1 MNSIKTKNK
10 LYRQCKKTGN
20 VEHESVYKQYR
31 NNLNKLLIE
40 AERSH
45 YQTLFNE
52 NKSHLKKSWRILKQV
67 INKKK
72 DTSSCSKFQVNQE
85 ITTDKTK
92 IANGFNQYFINIGP
106 TLADKI
112 PKDNKCPTTYME
124 NRILESM
131 LVTAI
136 VYGGKFKFAVA
147 TIWWVMVSLSVQIG
161 WIWRHLLES
170 DRLPF
175 PTVSFLLPETLSRLS
190 CDSSLILEPATMMK
204 EAWYSKV
211 CIQCHPC
218 LIIGYLVLYFGLLSS
233 MYTDLSVVIIILRR
247 LTNLWRYFVGIS
259 WGFFHL
265 SSGNLVIRENIFRNL

>member
-1 MNSIKTKNK
+1 MTLMCGWLIASHI
-10 LYRQCKKTGN
+10 
-20 VEHESVYKQYR
+20 S
-31 NNLNKLLIE
+31 LLE
-40 AERSH
+40 
-45 YQTLFNE
+45 
-52 NKSHLKKSWRILKQV
+52 V
-67 INKKK
+67 I
-72 DTSSCSKFQVNQE
+72 S
-85 ITTDKTK
+85 
-92 IANGFNQYFINIGP
+92 
-106 TLADKI
+106 
-112 PKDNKCPTTYME
+112 
-124 NRILESM
+124 
-131 LVTAI
+131 VTAI

-147 TIWWVMVSLSVQIG
+147 TIWWVMVSLSVLIG

-233 MYTDLSVVIIILRR
+233 MYPDLFVVIIILRR

-265 SSGNLVIRENIFRNL
+265 SSGNLVTRENIFRNL

>member
-1 MNSIKTKNK
+1 MPYI
-10 LYRQCKKTGN
+10 
-20 VEHESVYKQYR
+20 
-31 NNLNKLLIE
+31 
-40 AERSH
+40 
-45 YQTLFNE
+45 
-52 NKSHLKKSWRILKQV
+52 QV
-67 INKKK
+67 WLQKYAHVGI
-72 DTSSCSKFQVNQE
+72 
-85 ITTDKTK
+85 DKTSCGQND
-92 IANGFNQYFINIGP
+92 IEMTF
-106 TLADKI
+106 
-112 PKDNKCPTTYME
+112 TYYCIQSLFLDDVSTVLSYKMF
-124 NRILESM
+124 LQA
-131 LVTAI
+131 VTAI

-147 TIWWVMVSLSVQIG
+147 TIWWVMVSLSVLIG

-218 LIIGYLVLYFGLLSS
+218 LIIGYLMLYFGLLSS
-233 MYTDLSVVIIILRR
+233 MYPDLSVVIISLRR

-265 SSGNLVIRENIFRNL
+265 SSGNLVTRENIFRNL

>member
-1 MNSIKTKNK
+1 MHVSKCEPFHMVI
-10 LYRQCKKTGN
+10 RAP
-20 VEHESVYKQYR
+20 VQYWLR
-31 NNLNKLLIE
+31 RLII
-40 AERSH
+40 RSR
-45 YQTLFNE
+45 E
-52 NKSHLKKSWRILKQV
+52 
-67 INKKK
+67 
-72 DTSSCSKFQVNQE
+72 
-85 ITTDKTK
+85 
-92 IANGFNQYFINIGP
+92 
-106 TLADKI
+106 I
-112 PKDNKCPTTYME
+112 PKSPLGDCIT
-124 NRILESM
+124 IF
-131 LVTAI
+131 VTAI

-147 TIWWVMVSLSVQIG
+147 TIWWVMVSLSVLIG

-233 MYTDLSVVIIILRR
+233 MYPDLSVVMIILRR

-265 SSGNLVIRENIFRNL
+265 SSGNLVTRENIFRNL